1 MQAKIPTMGES
12 SNPLTDKTISLVLGS
27 GGARGLAHIGA
38 IAELKRVGVRINAIA
53 GSSMGA
59 LVGGIY
65 AAGKLDAYQEWV
77 CGLGQSDVLSLLDWT
92 FSGGG
97 FIKGRK
103 IIGKLSELVGEI
115 NIEDLPVDYTAVT
128 VDIDLGR
135 EVWLDRG
142 PLFDAIRAS
151 IAIPGVFTPH
161 RYLNRT
167 LVDGGLLNPI
177 PVAPTLRCVSDLTV
191 VVDVNGKEDKNLV
204 RQDEDAEA
212 EGSTS
217 LMDKLKDFMDS
228 FSNDRKPAETQ
239 PGLLAVM
246 MRSLDVMEAAITRQQ
261 LASFQPDL
269 VIRIPKNACMVH
281 EFHRAREVID
291 LGARLS
297 RLAIEQFAASPGGY
311 TEKKT

>member
-1 MQAKIPTMGES
+1 MNATCR
-12 SNPLTDKTISLVLGS
+12 PLEDKTISLVLGS

-38 IAELKRVGVRINAIA
+38 IAELQRAGVRIEALA

-65 AAGKLDAYQEWV
+65 AADKLDAYEEWV
-77 CGLGQSDVLSLLDWT
+77 CQLGQSDVLSLLDWT

-103 IIGKLSELVGEI
+103 IITKLEELVGEL
-115 NIEDLPVDYTAVT
+115 NIEDLALDYTAVA
-128 VDIDLGR
+128 VDIDQGR
-135 EVWLDRG
+135 EVWMDRG

-161 RYLNRT
+161 RYRNRT

-177 PVAPTLRCVSDLTV
+177 PVAPTLRCITDLTV
-191 VVDVNGKEDKNLV
+191 VVDVNGKEDARLEGRDRKS
-204 RQDEDAEA
+204 DASNAAKENAEEEA
-212 EGSTS
+212 KEAAASS
-217 LMDKLKDFMDS
+217 LMNKLRDFMDS
-228 FSNDRKPAETQ
+228 FSKDRKPTDSQ

-291 LGARLS
+291 LGAEMARH
-297 RLAIEQFAASPGGY
+297 AIEQYRPY
-311 TEKKT
+311 